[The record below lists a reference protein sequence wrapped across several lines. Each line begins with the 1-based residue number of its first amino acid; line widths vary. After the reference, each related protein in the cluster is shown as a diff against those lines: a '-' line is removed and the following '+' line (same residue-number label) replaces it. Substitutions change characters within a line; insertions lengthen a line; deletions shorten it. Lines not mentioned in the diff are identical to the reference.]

1 MHTSFTDPSRRDKL
15 TMTLPSDFTYEQ
27 LKDAV
32 LIKFGIE
39 INNTDPLPL
48 DVQVWLV
55 EQGFINQG
63 DINHD

>member
-1 MHTSFTDPSRRDKL
+1 
-15 TMTLPSDFTYEQ
+15 MTLPSDFSFEQ

-39 INNTDPLPL
+39 INQHDPLPT

-63 DINHD
+63 DINYD